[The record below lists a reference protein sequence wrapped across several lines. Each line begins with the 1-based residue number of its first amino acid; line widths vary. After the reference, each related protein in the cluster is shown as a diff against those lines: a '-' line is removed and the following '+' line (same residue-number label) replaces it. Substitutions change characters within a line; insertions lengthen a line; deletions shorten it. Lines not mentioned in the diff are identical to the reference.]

1 MSALIP
7 IPAGNLRAQHIG
19 RKTRVSF
26 TNGTEVSGVL
36 AGAEH
41 EALQVS
47 DKILGSRD
55 EDVVLGE
62 THTRL
67 TILGLRET
75 LRLRPDSPV
84 YVEEQ

>member
-7 IPAGNLRAQHIG
+7 ILAGNLRAQHIG
-19 RKTRVSF
+19 RKTRVHF

-36 AGAEH
+36 AGVEH
-41 EALQVS
+41 EAPQIS
-47 DKILGSRD
+47 EKILGSRD
-55 EDVVLGE
+55 EDLALGE

-67 TILGLRET
+67 TILGLREP
-75 LRLRPDSPV
+75 LRLRPKSPV